1 MTQLLSRVTVLESL
15 ASLSWRPLDKIDRM
29 GLDGVE
35 SPTARIAETA
45 NELYVLDGTL
55 LAIIN
60 ANTGEETRYELDRKS
75 VV

>member
-1 MTQLLSRVTVLESL
+1 MCAAHMQVGETVKLMYVTQ
-15 ASLSWRPLDKIDRM
+15 DRM

-60 ANTGEETRYELDRKS
+60 ANTGEETRYELRK
-75 VV
+75 VYP